1 MFPGAFDLELKD
13 ALAAAVADSTL
24 KGRKV
29 LTMEEPGE
37 VYDFIF
43 SHEGRKVYSKICLQE
58 PDLVVIVYSAHRPL
72 KGDTL

>member
-1 MFPGAFDLELKD
+1 MFPDDFDCDLRD
-13 ALAAAVADSTL
+13 ALAAAVDDSAL

-29 LTMEEPGE
+29 VTMEEPGE
-37 VYDFIF
+37 VYEFIF
-43 SHEGRKVYSKICLQE
+43 SHDRRKVYSKICLQE